1 MKNSLKI
8 FSQKGQGLVEYAL
21 IVSLVAAFALGVMIN
36 GGFGATIESL
46 FGGTGDTLAS
56 VNFNSDDTGEETSFD
71 YETQTGEDVSTA
83 TYKALN
89 WQTDIRPFANMTYNT
104 ILNSDTVDKALSSEI
119 GFFNTLF
126 TAVDGYLAS
135 TNQADG
141 TKDWES
147 FLKMIDDT
155 KAKNNFQSTYVRDE
169 QKITVKTV
177 GKDLRVTYSDKEGVY
192 YYKLSPDANS
202 VMQVE
207 TNSNKSYSQF
217 FSTAMR
223 NADGGGWQY
232 GS

>member
-1 MKNSLKI
+1 MKN
-8 FSQKGQGLVEYAL
+8 FRQKGQGLVEYAL
-21 IVSLVAAFALGVMIN
+21 LIGFAGAFIVFVMIN
-36 GGFGATIESL
+36 GGFGGSIKNL
-46 FGGTGDTLAS
+46 FGSAGDNLDAAGGGLL
-56 VNFNSDDTGEETSFD
+56 NSSGSEETSFD
-71 YETQTGEDVSTA
+71 YETQTDTGNDSPS
-83 TYKALN
+83 YKSLN
-89 WQTDIRPFANMTYNT
+89 WQTDIAPFANMTYNT

-135 TNQADG
+135 TKAEDG

-147 FLKMIDDT
+147 FLTMIDNT
-155 KAKNNFQSTYVRDE
+155 KARNNYQSTYVRDE
-169 QKITVKTV
+169 QKITVKRA
-177 GKDLRVTYSDKEGVY
+177 GNDLRVTYSDKEGVY
-192 YYKLSPDANS
+192 YYKLSPDANN

-217 FSTAMR
+217 FSTVMR

>member
-1 MKNSLKI
+1 MKTLKKI
-8 FSQKGQGLVEYAL
+8 FRQKGQGLLEYAL
-21 IVSLVAAFALGVMIN
+21 LIGFVAVLALGVMLN
-36 GGFGATIESL
+36 GGFDHTIESL
-46 FGGTGDTLAS
+46 FGTASDNLSS
-56 VNFNSDDTGEETSFD
+56 VNFASAEESETSFD
-71 YETQTGEDVSTA
+71 YETQTGEDTSTLNF
-83 TYKALN
+83 KALN
-89 WQTDIRPFANMTYNT
+89 WQTEIRPFANMTYNT

-135 TNQADG
+135 TKAEDG

-169 QKITVKTV
+169 QKITVKRV
-177 GKDLRVTYSDKEGVY
+177 GNDLRVTYSDKEGVY
-192 YYKLSPDANS
+192 YYKLSPDANN

-207 TNSNKSYSQF
+207 TNSNKTYSQF
-217 FSTAMR
+217 FSPIMR